1 MNSPSPEVELA
12 EPQMLQFLEFLGID
26 VEYVRAEGNTLF
38 FRDGSGQEIPVL
50 DYAGGYGALILGH
63 NHPEIV
69 AAAREFLD
77 SGRPVLAQASR
88 QAAASEVAAALNRI
102 LRREFADSE
111 PYYAVFSNSGAESVE
126 VALKHAE
133 FDRVLKVR
141 ALEAEVAVH
150 IAEAREAVAA
160 KRATVAAGAL
170 RSVALE
176 ADARGTDTPGTDARS
191 LDVFEDLVAVVLR
204 RNAEQAAR
212 PPVFLTLEGG
222 FHGKLAGSVQLT
234 HNAAFRLPFA
244 GMAAQARFLPFD
256 QPQAVAKLTEEE
268 RATVLDVVVEDGEV
282 RLVERPFPVFA
293 AFVLEVVQGEGGI
306 HLVSPEMARAV
317 RRASDS
323 VGCPVV
329 VDEIQSGMG
338 RTGAFFASSL
348 IGLRADYYTL
358 AKGLGGGIAKAAVT
372 LVRESRYR
380 KDFELVHSST
390 FAKDAFSNT
399 LALKTLE
406 LLEAGDGE
414 AYRLAGKWGER
425 LLSLFESLRA
435 EFPDVVKDVRG
446 RGLMLG
452 LEFHDQSG
460 SAATGIRDAAAA
472 GIFGYA
478 LSGYL
483 FRVHRVRTFPTASA
497 VDTLRFEPSVLLT
510 DAEVDRLEAALR
522 ELCAVLREQNEQ
534 ALFGV

>member
-1 MNSPSPEVELA
+1 MNSPSSEIELA
-12 EPQMLQFLEFLGID
+12 EPQMLQFLSFLGID
-26 VEYVRAEGNTLF
+26 VEYVRAEGNTLY
-38 FRDGSGQEIPVL
+38 FRDENGEEIPVL

-63 NHPEIV
+63 NHPDLV
-69 AAAREFLD
+69 AAARDFLD
-77 SGRPVLAQASR
+77 SGTPVLAQASR
-88 QAAASEVAAALNRI
+88 QAAASKVAAALNRI
-102 LRREFADSE
+102 VRREFGDPE
-111 PYYAVFSNSGAESVE
+111 PYYAVFSNSGAESIE

-141 ALEAEVAVH
+141 ALAAEIASHVDDARAALSAGGVAV
-150 IAEAREAVAA
+150 AD
-160 KRATVAAGAL
+160 GAL
-170 RSVALE
+170 RAVGVETAG
-176 ADARGTDTPGTDARS
+176 RGAAA
-191 LDVFEDLVAVVLR
+191 FEDLVAEVLR

-222 FHGKLAGSVQLT
+222 FHGKLVGSVQLT
-234 HNAAFRLPFA
+234 HNASFRLPFA
-244 GMAAQARFLPFD
+244 AMAAQARFLPVD
-256 QPQAVAKLTEEE
+256 QPQAVAKLAAEE
-268 RATVLDVVVEDGEV
+268 RAGVLDVVVEDGEV
-282 RLVERPFPVFA
+282 RLVERPFPIFA

-306 HLVSPEMARAV
+306 RPVSPETAQAV
-317 RRASDS
+317 RLACDA
-323 VGCPVV
+323 VDCPVV

-348 IGLRADYYTL
+348 IGLKADYYAL

-390 FAKDAFSNT
+390 FAKDTFSTT

-414 AYRLAGKWGER
+414 AYRLAAQWGDR
-425 LLSLFESLRA
+425 LLSLFGTLRE

-446 RGLMLG
+446 KGLMLG

-472 GIFGYA
+472 DILGYVV
-478 LSGYL
+478 SGYL
-483 FRVHRVRTFPTASA
+483 FRAHRIRTFPTASA
-497 VDTLRFEPSVLLT
+497 VNTLRFEPSVLLT
-510 DAEVDRLEAALR
+510 DSEVDRLESALR
-522 ELCAVLREQNEQ
+522 ELCTVLREQNEQ
-534 ALFGV
+534 VLFGG